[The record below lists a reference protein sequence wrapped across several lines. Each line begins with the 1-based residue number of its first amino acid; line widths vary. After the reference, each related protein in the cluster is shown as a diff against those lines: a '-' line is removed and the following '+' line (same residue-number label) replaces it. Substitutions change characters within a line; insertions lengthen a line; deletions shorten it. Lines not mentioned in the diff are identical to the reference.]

1 MKKSTFDKK
10 TNLIYIIKGVNNY
23 NFLWAL
29 FLIYKILRE
38 NTMMVRV
45 LRIIDVLKHFL
56 KKKVLFSSLVRGVSA
71 SLFSGIKKAVF
82 SYHWLDNLQNCLK
95 VSFLFRVNII
105 AFPFVFAL
113 QNTLL
118 NFSIIWCLI

>member
-23 NFLWAL
+23 YFCVGS

-38 NTMMVRV
+38 NTMMVIV
-45 LRIIDVLKHFL
+45 LRFIDVLKHFL

-82 SYHWLDNLQNCLK
+82 L
-95 VSFLFRVNII
+95 II
-105 AFPFVFAL
+105 DWIIYRIAL
-113 QNTLL
+113 E
-118 NFSIIWCLI
+118 